1 MNLLELKSII
11 YSIKNE
17 FNLNGTRYY
26 KIKKNKK
33 LFLDTNK
40 KYNNIFKSI
49 AEIAYLIKNFDNLEN
64 LHIFCKC
71 GNKSS
76 FINYFSGYRL
86 FCSNTCIYCRE
97 FKGRKIS
104 NTKQNFTQEQKDLA
118 KKHYQDSMM
127 KNHGVKHNWAS
138 KDPKLNGCATRKERY
153 NVEYVWAS
161 KDPELNGQ
169 AERERKYGNKHIFC
183 IKEFRDKIVEKRK
196 NDVDKNGLNSY
207 ERAGLKG
214 AQTSKNN
221 IDENGLNGFQRGTLK
236 TKQYFIHKEGVDNY
250 SKTKEFKDLWKNN
263 DFVKQVAQKIYE
275 TKKKNKSFNNRSKME
290 VRCFELLKTK
300 FPDAEHS
307 YRDSARYPFNCDMYI
322 PSLDL
327 FIECHF
333 GFAHGGEPFN
343 PNNLK
348 HLKEVERCNIKKEEL
363 RFDGK
368 KKKSY
373 AEKIKVWTVDDPIK
387 LETFKKNNLN
397 YKIFY
402 TEKEFNEWFKTI

>member
-1 MNLLELKSII
+1 MDLLELKNII
-11 YSIKNE
+11 YSIKDE
-17 FNLNGTRYY
+17 FILNGTRYY

-49 AEIAYLIKNFDNLEN
+49 AEIAYLIKNFDSLEN

-76 FINYFSGYRL
+76 FINYFDGYRL

-97 FKGRKIS
+97 FKGHKIS

-153 NVEYVWAS
+153 NVEYVWGS

-169 AERERKYGNKHIFC
+169 AERERKYGNKHILC
-183 IKEFRDKIVEKRK
+183 IKEFRDKIVNKRK
-196 NDVDKNGLNSY
+196 NDIDENGLNSY
-207 ERAGLKG
+207 ERAGIK
-214 AQTSKNN
+214 AIETSRNN
-221 IDENGLNGFQRGTLK
+221 IDKNGLNSYQRGVLK
-236 TKQYFIHKEGVDNY
+236 TKEYFIKTKGVDNY
-250 SKTKEFKDLWKNN
+250 SKTDEFKDLWKDK
-263 DFVKQVAQKIYE
+263 DFVKLVVQKIYY
-275 TKKKNKSFNNRSKME
+275 KKKQNNSLKTSNLE
-290 VRCFELLKTK
+290 DEGYLKLLTK
-300 FPDAEHS
+300 FPDAIHH
-307 YRDSARYPFNCDMYI
+307 YTIDHRYPFECDYYI

-327 FIECHF
+327 FIECHYF
-333 GFAHGGEPFN
+333 WTHGKEPFDK
-343 PNNLK
+343 NNIK
-348 HLKEVERCNIKKEEL
+348 HLETLKKWKNKNTK
-363 RFDGK
+363 FFNN
-368 KKKSY
+368 
-373 AEKIKVWTVDDPIK
+373 AIKVWTYYDPLK
-387 LETFKKNNLN
+387 LKTFQDNNLN

-402 TEKEFNEWFKTI
+402 AEKEFNKWFNSL